1 MSLEITDVN
10 IKGLSFRKRKE
21 LRNVLLPESLC
32 QIGDAAFSFC
42 VSLQSITIPATVD
55 YIGIAAFCASGLEKV
70 TFLSAPDLIESSAF
84 VGCKHLK
91 QIIVPKGT
99 RERFCMMLDVDNS
112 IIVEQSAE
120 LKQNIKY
127 SDKVKEPKPIQ
138 ISSKKTTFSYNFN
151 QYEWRCGDDVFL
163 NELFSGPTTLMG
175 NPSFQFRRK
184 ALFIFVQS
192 NIANKLEQKEEYE
205 IPANV
210 SFFSRKYQEKY
221 PTKIPRIFI
230 FICNNEKVARVYDE
244 VVYVKTNRSSITVKS
259 LLRI

>member
-1 MSLEITDVN
+1 MSLKITDVN

-21 LRNVLLPESLC
+21 LRSVLLPESLC

-42 VSLQSITIPATVD
+42 VSLRSITIPVTVD
-55 YIGIAAFCASGLEKV
+55 YIGVAAFCASGLEKV
-70 TFLSAPDLIESSAF
+70 TFLGTPDFIESSAF

-99 RERFCMMLDVDNS
+99 RESFCMMLDVDNS

-120 LKQNIKY
+120 IKQTIKY

-138 ISSKKTTFSYNFN
+138 STSKKTTFSYNFN
-151 QYEWRCGDDVFL
+151 QYEWRCGDEVFL

-192 NIANKLEQKEEYE
+192 NIANKLEQKKEYE

-210 SFFSRKYQEKY
+210 NYFTRKYQEKD
-221 PTKIPRIFI
+221 PAKKPRIFI
-230 FICNNEKVARVYDE
+230 FTCNNGKVARVYDE
-244 VVYVKTNRSSITVKS
+244 VIYVRTNRNCITVKS